1 MHPTVTH
8 DPLSAVVCCLITS
21 TFIII
26 LCLRLR
32 YRYVQEALRCWIARG
47 SVLCLCVCIS
57 LSLSS
62 PLYLPNEWISF
73 NDTGHNWSLADIGKT
88 NGIKNDDRKNLMN
101 AVAGEPTKE
110 FNQTVYKYCV
120 QSDQNN
126 VLKVV
131 GSKSF

>member
-1 MHPTVTH
+1 MPA
-8 DPLSAVVCCLITS
+8 PSLSICAGGVKVLDCPWV
-21 TFIII
+21 
-26 LCLRLR
+26 R
-32 YRYVQEALRCWIARG
+32 AM
-47 SVLCLCVCIS
+47 SVCVCIY

-88 NGIKNDDRKNLMN
+88 NGIKNVKVQRLRSANDDRKNLMN

-110 FNQTVYKYCV
+110 FNQTVHKYCV